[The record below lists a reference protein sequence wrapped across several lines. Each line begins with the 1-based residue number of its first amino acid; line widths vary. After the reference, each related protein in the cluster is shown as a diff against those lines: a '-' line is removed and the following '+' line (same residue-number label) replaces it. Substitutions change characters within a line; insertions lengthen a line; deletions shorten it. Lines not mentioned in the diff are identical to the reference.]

1 MNIMISG
8 ANGFIASNLIKEL
21 SRKYKN
27 HNIFCISRNRKANL
41 EDKYNNLHFINHDL
55 LNEELPKDLPDQV
68 DIIFHLAAISKT
80 FLKDSE
86 AKNQFSENVSIT
98 SNIINFAEK
107 LETKKIIFSSSVYVY
122 SGTESKPFSENMI
135 LSPSEYLGA
144 SKLASEQL
152 LKTYSAS
159 SAVDVY
165 SLRLFTVYG
174 PGSRK
179 NQFVPEAI
187 RKITGP
193 KITANFGN
201 PNVTRDFVYISD
213 VVKAF
218 LLTLESNGKGFLPIN
233 IASGEAITISEAVKI
248 IKKVAGVK
256 KGIEFEESNIPKQQ
270 GDSNH
275 SANIDLA
282 KKVLGW
288 KPETSFKDGILATI
302 KNHY

>member
-1 MNIMISG
+1 MISG

-21 SRKYKN
+21 SHRFKGQ
-27 HNIFCISRNRKANL
+27 NIYCIGRNKKVTIEN
-41 EDKYNNLHFINHDL
+41 KFNNLHFINHDL
-55 LNEELPKDLPDQV
+55 LNEELPEGLPNRIDV
-68 DIIFHLAAISKT
+68 IFHLAAISKT

-86 AKNQFSENVSIT
+86 ARDQFIENITIT
-98 SNIINFAEK
+98 SNIINIADK
-107 LETKKIIFSSSVYVY
+107 LSTKKIIFSSSVYVY

-135 LSPSEYLGA
+135 LSPNEYLGA

-152 LKTYSAS
+152 LKSYSIS

-179 NQFVPEAI
+179 NQFIPEAI
-187 RKITGP
+187 RKIKDP
-193 KITANFGN
+193 EIEANFGN
-201 PNVTRDFVYISD
+201 PNVTRDFVYVLD

-218 LLTLESNGKGFLPIN
+218 LLTLDSNEKGFTPVN
-233 IASGEAITISEAVKI
+233 IASGEAMTISEAVKI

-256 KGIEFEESNIPKQQ
+256 KSIKFEEANVLKNQ
-270 GDSNH
+270 GDSSH
-275 SANIDLA
+275 SANIDLS

-288 KPETSFKDGILATI
+288 KPETSFKIGITQTI
-302 KNHY
+302 RDYT